1 MSCSAGAIAERIS
14 REQAKDA
21 GVVTGEQAR
30 ASLGS
35 SVAPSSAK
43 LGSEVIVSF
52 LTMKLDEKPPTCQK
66 CGSAPRLIGKVL
78 DPKKGE
84 TVRMFICEC
93 HELTIW
99 PVICT
104 RSELKSAS

>member
-1 MSCSAGAIAERIS
+1 MTSSAGAIAERIS

-21 GVVTGEQAR
+21 GIVTGEQLAR
-30 ASLGS
+30 AYARLSPQAL
-35 SVAPSSAK
+35 AK
-43 LGSEVIVSF
+43 FGSEVIVSF
-52 LTMKLDEKPPTCQK
+52 LTTKLEEKPPTCQK

-104 RSELKSAS
+104 RSGLKSAS